1 MNVPPVKL
9 HVRLGRLV
17 FGRHYRHLKKLR
29 TQKVNGYSLK
39 PFDERRCIFVHIPK
53 AAGVSVSKK
62 LFGCLGG
69 GHSPIADFAQVFS
82 PTEFEDYFKF
92 TFVRNPWDRLL
103 SAYVFL
109 SKGGFNGDDAE
120 WAQRN
125 LAPYSDFK
133 GFVRGWVNEKNI
145 WTKQHFYPQSYFLK
159 IDDRLAVDFVG
170 RFENIDEDFATIA
183 RRLGVDARLEHLNS
197 SGNKDYHDYYDEECA
212 EIVASAYRED
222 IALFDY
228 RF

>member
-1 MNVPPVKL
+1 MNAPAVKL
-9 HVRLGRLV
+9 PVRIARLI
-17 FGRHYRHLKKLR
+17 FGRHYRHLKALR
-29 TQKVNGYSLK
+29 KSEIGGYSLI
-39 PFDERRCIFVHIPK
+39 PFDKHRCIFVHIPK

-69 GHSPIADFAQVFS
+69 GHPPLADYAHVFS
-82 PTEFEDYFKF
+82 PVEFKDYFKF

-109 SKGGFNGDDAE
+109 AKGGFNGKDAE
-120 WAQRN
+120 WAKRN
-125 LAPYSDFK
+125 LAPYANFQD
-133 GFVRGWVNEKNI
+133 FVRGWVNEKNI
-145 WTKQHFYPQSYFLK
+145 WTKQHFYPQSYFVTL
-159 IDDRLAVDFVG
+159 DGQLAVDFVG

-183 RRLGVDARLEHLNS
+183 QRLGVDARLEHLNS
-197 SGNKDYHDYYDEECA
+197 SGKKDYHDYYDEECA
-212 EIVASAYRED
+212 DIVARVYRED